1 MGVKESIYEWIDAH
15 EREYVEDV
23 KRLVA
28 VKSVKGPAEPGK
40 PYGAGPAAALA
51 EAAEMCEGYGFAVK
65 NYENHAVAADM
76 SELEPGV
83 DILAHMDVVGEG
95 DGWDTDPYVAVEKD
109 GILYGRGTGDDKGPA
124 VAALYAM
131 RALKELGIPLKKN
144 VRLILGADEESG
156 SQDMVYYYSKEKP
169 APGTFSPDSAFP
181 VCNTEK
187 GRYAP
192 MFEKSW
198 EAETVLPRVKTLE
211 AGIVVNILPADAFAV
226 VAGISVEEIE
236 KVCAKMAEELKV
248 SYTVA
253 AEDEDVKIAVKGV
266 GCHASMPVLG
276 VNGITALLTI
286 LAALPLADCESTN
299 TIVGLNKLFP
309 HGDGEGKAM
318 GVAMR
323 DEISGELTMALT
335 VLHFNETGANGTID
349 CRAPVCANEEN
360 CRKVADK
367 NLADVGF
374 DVKSFM
380 IPPHHTP
387 EDTPFVQALLSAY
400 EEVTGEKGGCYA
412 MGGGTYVH
420 DVEGGVAFGPGF
432 IGFDGN
438 AHGAN
443 EKIKISDMLKAAK
456 IYAVSIYN
464 ICK

>member
-15 EREYVEDV
+15 EREFVEDV
-23 KRLVA
+23 KKLVA
-28 VKSVKGPAEPGK
+28 VKSVKGPAEPGM
-40 PYGAGPAAALA
+40 PYGPGPAAALA
-51 EAAEMCEGYGFAVK
+51 AAAEMCEGYGFRVK
-65 NYENHAVAADM
+65 NYDNHAVAADM
-76 SELEPGV
+76 NPLMPGV

-109 GILYGRGTGDDKGPA
+109 GVLYGRGTSDDKGPA

-131 RALKELGIPLKKN
+131 RCIKELGIPMKKN
-144 VRLILGADEESG
+144 ARLILGADEESG
-156 SQDMVYYYSKEKP
+156 SQDMVHYYSIEKP
-169 APGTFSPDSAFP
+169 APGTFSPDAAFP
-181 VCNTEK
+181 ICNTEK

-192 MFEKSW
+192 MFEKTW
-198 EAETVLPRVKTLE
+198 AAETPLPRVRSLD
-211 AGIVVNILPADAFAV
+211 AGIVVNVLPADASAV
-226 VAGISVEEIE
+226 ITGIDAAEVE
-236 KVCAKMAEELKV
+236 KVCAALAPELKV
-248 SYTVA
+248 SYTVT
-253 AEDEDVKIAVKGV
+253 AEGGDAKLAVKGV

-286 LAALPLADCESTN
+286 LAALPLADCESTR
-299 TIVGLNKLFP
+299 TIKGLLKLFP
-309 HGDGEGKAM
+309 HGDGEGRAM

-323 DEISGELTMALT
+323 DDISGELTMALT
-335 VLHFNETGANGTID
+335 VLHISESGASGSID
-349 CRAPVCANEEN
+349 CRAPVCANEDN

-387 EDTPFVQALLSAY
+387 EDTPFVQALLKAY
-400 EEVTGEKGGCYA
+400 EEVTGEKGQCFA

-420 DVEGGVAFGPGF
+420 DVEGGVAFGAGF
-432 IGFDGN
+432 MGFDAN

-443 EKIKISDMLKAAK
+443 EKMKISDMLKAAK
-456 IYAVSIYN
+456 IYALSIYN